1 MGPFGD
7 SPVAVVKPTVQYYKG
22 ADEQWYVRI
31 VSANGKIVL
40 DSEGY
45 TRKWSAKRAAYRA
58 SKIFGL
64 PVKEVA

>member
-1 MGPFGD
+1 M
-7 SPVAVVKPTVQYYKG
+7 STLKPVVQFYPG
-22 ADEQWYVRI
+22 LDGQWYVRL
-31 VSANGKIVL
+31 VSTNGQIVL

-64 PVKEVA
+64 AVVEVPK